1 MQKEVFQVD
10 GLDCASEVRVLT
22 DRVSRMPGIGDL
34 SFDVI
39 NGQMT
44 ATFDP
49 ASTSA
54 RQIVAAIAETGMSAR
69 LVARS
74 LPVVDVHSGSKDR
87 GRLLA
92 TLLSATFLLSG
103 FVAHAVVAGSL
114 VEAFHPVEGSGLGSG
129 AGGWLIRVLYGV
141 AIVAGGWSVV
151 PKAWFAL
158 RRRVADMN
166 LLMCIAVAGAVIL
179 GDWFEA
185 ATITCL
191 FSLALLLEQAS
202 MRRAQRAIAA
212 LLSITPLTA
221 HRRVPGTDRVEDVA
235 VASVVPGDRLD
246 VRPHERI
253 PLDGR
258 VVAGSSDVDQSPIT
272 GESLPV
278 PKSIDDEVF
287 AGSINHDGLL
297 EIVAT
302 KSADSTILAR
312 IVERVRTAAAHRAP
326 TEQWIDKFSARYTPA
341 MTLLALAF
349 ALLPP
354 LFVGHFADWA
364 YRGLVLLVIACPCAL
379 VISTPVT
386 ILSAIASATRQG
398 VLVKGG
404 RSLETCVRLAAV
416 ALDKTGTLTAGH
428 PAVQRIV
435 PLNGH
440 SNSEL
445 IQRAAALESH
455 STHPLARAVMRAAVE
470 EGLPLTAAG
479 DYRSLQGRGGQG
491 TFDGR
496 TFWIGSHRL
505 MHELEAE
512 TPDVHDLATAL
523 EDAGHSIIAVGNDN
537 HICGLISVADEVRTD
552 AADVLARLR
561 RLGVRH
567 VAMLTGDNEKT
578 AAAVAASVG
587 VDSYHANLLPD
598 DKVREVV
605 ALRERFGPVAM
616 IGDGVNDAPAMAAAD
631 VAIAMAAMGSDAA
644 VETADIALMSDQLAK
659 VPWLI
664 GHARRTLRIV
674 KCNVAFALGLKIA
687 FLLLSCLGLASLWAA
702 IAADT
707 GASLLVIA
715 NGLRLL
721 KAGRSWSIYR

>member
-1 MQKEVFQVD
+1 LQKEVFQVD

-22 DRVSRMPGIGDL
+22 DRVSRVPGIGDL

-54 RQIVAAIAETGMSAR
+54 PQIVAAIAETGMSAR

-74 LPVVDVHSGSKDR
+74 LPVIDAHTASKDR

-92 TLLSATFLLSG
+92 TLVSAAFLLAG
-103 FVAHAVVAGSL
+103 FVAHTIVAGS
-114 VEAFHPVEGSGLGSG
+114 VAEAFHPVEGGELGHG
-129 AGGWLIRVLYGV
+129 AGGWLIRALYGV
-141 AIVAGGWSVV
+141 AIVGGGWSVV
-151 PKAWFAL
+151 PKGWFAL

-179 GDWFEA
+179 GDWIEA

-212 LLSITPLTA
+212 LLSIAPQTA
-221 HRRVPGTDRVEDVA
+221 HRRVPGSDRVEDVA
-235 VASVVPGDRLD
+235 VALVVPGDRLD

-258 VVAGSSDVDQSPIT
+258 IVAGSSDVDQSPIT

-278 PKSIDDEVF
+278 PKSIDDDVF

-341 MTLLALAF
+341 MTLLALAV

-354 LFVGHFADWA
+354 LFIGHFADWA

-386 ILSAIASATRQG
+386 ILSAIASASRQG

-404 RSLETCVRLAAV
+404 RSLEACVRLAAV

-440 SNSEL
+440 SNGEL

-455 STHPLARAVMRAAVE
+455 STHPLARAVMRAAAE

-512 TPDVHDLATAL
+512 TPDVHNLATAL

-537 HICGLISVADEVRTD
+537 HICGLISVADEVRPD
-552 AADVLARLR
+552 AGDVLARLR
-561 RLGVRH
+561 SLGVRH

-721 KAGRSWSIYR
+721 KADKW